1 MYILLDDGL
10 NNMKT
15 ENIAIYKKF
24 GSQNN
29 YEIFTPSLR
38 EWLEYKQS
46 TLSER
51 ASKSTLIA
59 AIYFLKLWGNY
70 KPIVEVY
77 GPSKVKTRN

>member
-1 MYILLDDGL
+1 MHILLDDGL
-10 NNMKT
+10 NTMKT
-15 ENIAIYKKF
+15 ETIAIYKKF

-46 TLSER
+46 SVSER

-59 AIYFLKLWGNY
+59 AINLLSETLKEITNLL
-70 KPIVEVY
+70 
-77 GPSKVKTRN
+77 